1 MTTPFAPQIL
11 SPKPTRRRALNLEIT
26 ALPTCH
32 IFVLNFQ
39 KEFYF
44 TSKRLIEQLKS
55 CALFLT
61 RVPTSKISCAIRRST
76 TGLRNPTAR
85 RDRVAARGV
94 DPKTKDREVPFLSVI
109 FPALVEDHTSV
120 GFELGSRRACQC
132 DSFQVTSSRNKGGAL
147 FLSEKA
153 LLEVIGEVVFLD
165 PCTSSDFSRSS
176 CTHRTTTPRDTD
188 A

>member
-1 MTTPFAPQIL
+1 MIWIPIKLRGYYSKLARPPHHSPIYIRAKSSIFSIRKKWGTAYDLQIV
-11 SPKPTRRRALNLEIT
+11 R
-26 ALPTCH
+26 
-32 IFVLNFQ
+32 
-39 KEFYF
+39 
-44 TSKRLIEQLKS
+44 KRG
-55 CALFLT
+55 A
-61 RVPTSKISCAIRRST
+61 
-76 TGLRNPTAR
+76 
-85 RDRVAARGV
+85 V

-132 DSFQVTSSRNKGGAL
+132 DSFQVISSRNKGGAL

-165 PCTSSDFSRSS
+165 SCTSSDFSRSS